1 MYRERNLKTSSKG
14 FQRGVGLADAP
25 SRLLWPLLLLLML
38 TVLSGCATAPS
49 AANRRVFD
57 FYSDTFAY
65 PNELVWVYEYD
76 ANGKWTTRQREPK
89 PAYAQHCFVVA
100 RSTLQFLNHARFAPE
115 LPLADEQNYRR
126 LIRKVVAANLRK
138 TRPEED
144 KIVIPGYA
152 NLRQF
157 SEVQEALLKEEAG
170 GAWQSYFQ
178 RGHWR
183 MIFPFS
189 RHHQQATAEELL
201 QRVHQG
207 EPTVLH
213 VVRFPQLTINHAVLL
228 YGAEES
234 ENGIVFSIYD
244 PNRPQ
249 APAVLQYDRAKRTFY
264 LPANLYFKGGEVD
277 VYEIYRGLCY

>member
-1 MYRERNLKTSSKG
+1 MYGEINLKTLPAGSAKEAY
-14 FQRGVGLADAP
+14 RAERPD
-25 SRLLWPLLLLLML
+25 RILWTLLLLLA
-38 TVLSGCATAPS
+38 VLSGCATAPTT
-49 AANRRVFD
+49 AERRVFD
-57 FYSDTFAY
+57 FNSDTFAY

-89 PAYAQHCFVVA
+89 PTYAQHCFVVA
-100 RSTLQFLNHARFAPE
+100 RSTLQFMNNARFAPE
-115 LPLADEQNYRR
+115 LPIADEKTYRR
-126 LIRKVVAANLRK
+126 LIRKVVATNLRR
-138 TRPEED
+138 TLPEED

-157 SEVQEALLKEEAG
+157 SEVQETLLKEEAG

-189 RHHQQATAEELL
+189 RRHQQAAAEELL
-201 QRVHQG
+201 QKVDQG
-207 EPTVLH
+207 RPAVLH
-213 VVRFPQLTINHAVLL
+213 VVRFPDLTINHAVLL

-234 ENGIVFSIYD
+234 QNAIIFSIYD
-244 PNRPQ
+244 PNRPSD
-249 APAVLQYDRAKRTFY
+249 PAFLNYDKMKRTFY
-264 LPANLYFKGGEVD
+264 LPANLYFRGGEVD

>member
-1 MYRERNLKTSSKG
+1 MYGESDLKTLP
-14 FQRGVGLADAP
+14 VGSTKEVYRAER
-25 SRLLWPLLLLLML
+25 SGLLWTLLLLLA
-38 TVLSGCATAPS
+38 VLSGCATAPTT
-49 AANRRVFD
+49 AGRRVFD
-57 FYSDTFAY
+57 FDTDTFAY
-65 PNELVWVYEYD
+65 TNELVWAYEYD

-89 PAYAQHCFVVA
+89 PTYAQHCFVVA
-100 RSTLQFLNHARFAPE
+100 RSALQFLNNTRFAPE
-115 LPLADEQNYRR
+115 LPIADEKTYRR
-126 LIRKVVAANLRK
+126 LVRKVVATNLRR
-138 TRPEED
+138 TLAEED

-157 SEVQEALLKEEAG
+157 SEAQETLLKEESG

-189 RHHQQATAEELL
+189 RRHQQEAAEELL
-201 QRVHQG
+201 QKAHQG
-207 EPTVLH
+207 RPAVLH
-213 VVRFPQLTINHAVLL
+213 VVRFPDLTINHAVLL

-234 ENGIVFSIYD
+234 ENGIIFSIYD
-244 PNRPQ
+244 PNRPSD
-249 APAVLQYDRAKRTFY
+249 PAFLNYDKVQRTFY